1 MKRDLTERLEHPA
14 YTSDV
19 HARIATEA
27 AGLGTWDWDIKNDR
41 VYWNTVHF
49 QLFGMAAQQESV
61 RPALFFEHVHPE
73 DKPWLSE
80 RLLRCRDTRET
91 FEAEFRALLQ
101 DGTIKWMRGR
111 GSVTGEQDGQAT
123 RMSGT
128 MVDITREKEHELR
141 LLESEARFRIL
152 GESLPLIVSLASPDG
167 RIEYVS
173 PYWTEFSGRSAE
185 DFINSD
191 WLSAVHPEDQMTML
205 EQWQTALATG
215 QPYQYEFRA
224 RAKDGTYRW
233 LLARGVPIRNEAAE
247 VTRWINTAL
256 DIHDRKEA
264 EKALRESEER
274 KSFLL
279 RLSDALHPLG
289 DAVEIQGAVTS
300 TAMNYF
306 GADRC
311 YYCEIEED
319 NAVIRRDASREGLPS
334 VANVYPLGYLPI
346 LKAVI
351 EAGRPFVVENVY
363 TSTLVDEPLRQLCID
378 MQIISY
384 LDVPVIKDGKAAG
397 VLCITQS
404 VPRAWT
410 AFEVE
415 LATEVAERTWAA
427 VERAKA
433 EEALRKSEEK
443 YRTLFDS
450 IDEGFAIEELVYGAD
465 GEIEDI
471 IFREVNQ
478 SYERQGGLTGVV
490 GKSIKEVLPNLEQH
504 WKDAFARVAK
514 TGEPVRTVNYAQ
526 DVDRWFDVYM
536 TMLAGSDKFVAIVF
550 NDITERKRRER
561 EQEYLLKLADALR
574 PLSDAVEIQRAAT
587 RILGE
592 HVQVDRVQYA
602 DIDETRGDWVVVGS
616 YLRGGAVPFSG
627 EGRIEDFGSQSQEQR
642 SGNTIAIADAATE
655 TKLTRSEREAFLAIE
670 ARAVLSVPLIKGG
683 RWVATLSLHHSSPR
697 EWREEDIKL
706 AQETAERTWASVE
719 RAKAEAELQ
728 KSEQRFRALVSKGGD
743 MITVSDREGNITYA
757 SPTTEHVLGVT
768 PEEFMRR
775 HPFDSIHPEDRPRC
789 EEALRQLVV
798 TPGLSLELQHRVKH
812 ADGSWHWMEG
822 TFTSLYHDPAV
833 GGLVTNARD
842 ITGRKR
848 AEEALR
854 WFETIVAS
862 SQDAILSF
870 DLEGRVL
877 SWNPGAEEM
886 FGYRAEEMIGASL
899 SRLATADKESEQL
912 ELLEKLKRGERI
924 TQLETVRKRKA
935 GETFAAMLTFSP
947 IKNEQGEIIAAT
959 AIIQDITERKQTQEA
974 LHKSEEHFRLLV
986 ESATDYA
993 IFTMDLSGV
1002 INSWNPGAERIFGYS
1017 EREIVGQPGA
1027 TLFTPEDR
1035 AKGIPEQELQ
1045 TALKEGSAA
1054 DERYH
1059 LRKTGERFFASG
1071 VLTQLRDGNIEGFV
1085 KIARDLSER
1094 KRMEDALREA
1104 DKRKDEFLAIL
1115 AHELRNPLAPI
1126 RTSLEIMKRTKS
1138 QETTEEAKAVI
1149 ERQTNQLV
1157 HLVDDLLD
1165 VSRISRG
1172 TIRLQKEHL
1181 ELREVIELAL
1191 ESSRPQLEEKEH
1203 RLQVSLPFK
1212 KIELYGDKMRLSQ
1225 VFLNLL
1231 NNAAKYTNPG
1241 GEIALTASLEPPNV
1255 VIRVRD
1261 TGLGIPP
1268 QKLSTLFELFTR
1280 LERDVSRE
1288 GLGIGLSLVKRL
1300 VEMHGGSI
1308 EAYSAG
1314 EGQGSEFTVRLPV
1327 NGQGESKEQSRPTSK
1342 SQNQGEQKRRVLLI
1356 DDYEPNRKT
1365 IARLLKLMGH
1375 EVVTASGGEEGLE
1388 RLTSFDP
1395 EVVLLDL
1402 NMPGMN
1408 GFEVAKRIR
1417 EVPKLRQLKLIALTG
1432 YGQEQDKE
1440 RTLQAGFDAHLV
1452 KPVDVA
1458 ELEQLFKL

>member
-41 VYWNTVHF
+41 VYWNAVHF
-49 QLFGMAAQQESV
+49 QLFGLAAQQESV

-73 DKPWLSE
+73 DRPWLSE
-80 RLLRCRDTRET
+80 RLLRCRDNRET

-123 RMSGT
+123 HMSGT

-141 LLESEARFRIL
+141 LLESEARFRAL
-152 GESLPLIVSLASPDG
+152 GESLPLIVSLAQPDG
-167 RIEYVS
+167 RIEYIN
-173 PYWTEFSGRSAE
+173 PWWTSFSGRSAE
-185 DFINSD
+185 DFISGD
-191 WLSAVHPEDQMTML
+191 WLSAIHPDDTSHVL
-205 EQWQTALATG
+205 SGWQRALATG

-224 RAKDGTYRW
+224 RAKDGSYRW
-233 LLARGVPIRNEAAE
+233 LLSRGVPVCDEKGN

-256 DIHDRKEA
+256 DIHE
-264 EKALRESEER
+264 
-274 KSFLL
+274 
-279 RLSDALHPLG
+279 
-289 DAVEIQGAVTS
+289 
-300 TAMNYF
+300 
-306 GADRC
+306 
-311 YYCEIEED
+311 
-319 NAVIRRDASREGLPS
+319 
-334 VANVYPLGYLPI
+334 
-346 LKAVI
+346 
-351 EAGRPFVVENVY
+351 
-363 TSTLVDEPLRQLCID
+363 
-378 MQIISY
+378 
-384 LDVPVIKDGKAAG
+384 
-397 VLCITQS
+397 
-404 VPRAWT
+404 
-410 AFEVE
+410 
-415 LATEVAERTWAA
+415 
-427 VERAKA
+427 
-433 EEALRKSEEK
+433 
-443 YRTLFDS
+443 
-450 IDEGFAIEELVYGAD
+450 
-465 GEIEDI
+465 
-471 IFREVNQ
+471 
-478 SYERQGGLTGVV
+478 
-490 GKSIKEVLPNLEQH
+490 
-504 WKDAFARVAK
+504 
-514 TGEPVRTVNYAQ
+514 
-526 DVDRWFDVYM
+526 
-536 TMLAGSDKFVAIVF
+536 
-550 NDITERKRRER
+550 
-561 EQEYLLKLADALR
+561 
-574 PLSDAVEIQRAAT
+574 
-587 RILGE
+587 
-592 HVQVDRVQYA
+592 
-602 DIDETRGDWVVVGS
+602 
-616 YLRGGAVPFSG
+616 
-627 EGRIEDFGSQSQEQR
+627 
-642 SGNTIAIADAATE
+642 
-655 TKLTRSEREAFLAIE
+655 
-670 ARAVLSVPLIKGG
+670 
-683 RWVATLSLHHSSPR
+683 
-697 EWREEDIKL
+697 
-706 AQETAERTWASVE
+706 
-719 RAKAEAELQ
+719 
-728 KSEQRFRALVSKGGD
+728 
-743 MITVSDREGNITYA
+743 
-757 SPTTEHVLGVT
+757 
-768 PEEFMRR
+768 
-775 HPFDSIHPEDRPRC
+775 
-789 EEALRQLVV
+789 
-798 TPGLSLELQHRVKH
+798 
-812 ADGSWHWMEG
+812 
-822 TFTSLYHDPAV
+822 
-833 GGLVTNARD
+833 
-842 ITGRKR
+842 RKR

-899 SRLATADKESEQL
+899 SRLATAEKESEQL

-924 TQLETVRKRKA
+924 TQLETVRKRKG
-935 GETFAAMLTFSP
+935 GETFAAMLTLSP
-947 IKNEQGEIIAAT
+947 IKNDQGEIVAAT
-959 AIIQDITERKQTQEA
+959 EIIQDITERKQTQEA

-993 IFTMDLSGV
+993 IFTMDLSGH

-1017 EREIVGQPGA
+1017 EREIMGQPGA
-1027 TLFTPEDR
+1027 ILFTPEDR
-1035 AKGIPEQELQ
+1035 AKGVPEQELQ
-1045 TALKEGSAA
+1045 TALNEGSAA

-1059 LRKTGERFFASG
+1059 LRKGGERFFSSG
-1071 VLTQLRDGNIEGFV
+1071 VTTQLRDGNIEGFV

-1104 DKRKDEFLAIL
+1104 DRRKDEFLAIL

-1172 TIRLQKEHL
+1172 TIRLQKERL

-1203 RLQVSLPFK
+1203 HLQVSLPFK
-1212 KIELYGDKMRLSQ
+1212 KIELYGDKTRLAQ

-1231 NNAAKYTNPG
+1231 NNAAKYTDPR

-1255 VIRVRD
+1255 VIRVKD

-1268 QKLSTLFELFTR
+1268 QKLPTLFELFTR

-1327 NGQGESKEQSRPTSK
+1327 NGHGESTEQNRPTSK

-1365 IARLLKLMGH
+1365 IARLLKVLGH

-1388 RLTSFDP
+1388 QCERFNP

-1402 NMPGMN
+1402 NMPGMS
-1408 GFEVAKRIR
+1408 GLEVAKRIR
-1417 EVPKLRQLKLIALTG
+1417 AVPKLRQLKLIALTG